1 MLNTNFFQVPIHIQE
16 LGKTLY
22 ENECPNQQV
31 YAQKVL
37 RPPDGSFHRI
47 HQPAFPRIS
56 SEKVELIINDGM
68 RKNCISHRLTVLRNQ
83 MRIIPMGPRLPEV
96 LDVRPAVL
104 NSARRLEVLLFAYE
118 VSWKL
123 IKMIFYLK
131 VLKTCVAY
139 IFENKIADA
148 RKLVPAVMRT
158 LKHRDARLILCRELF
173 GYVHGNKAILDHQQ
187 FDLVIK

>member
-1 MLNTNFFQVPIHIQE
+1 MLNNIFFQIPIHIQE

-22 ENECPNQQV
+22 ENECPSQQV

-47 HQPAFPRIS
+47 HQPAFPRIN
-56 SEKVELIINDGM
+56 SEKVELIITDGM

-104 NSARRLEVLLFAYE
+104 NSARRLEVFALNISCILKKYTCI
-118 VSWKL
+118 S
-123 IKMIFYLK
+123 FYFIRR
-131 VLKTCVAY
+131 CS
-139 IFENKIADA
+139 
-148 RKLVPAVMRT
+148 KLVSLIFSRIKSPMRVN
-158 LKHRDARLILCRELF
+158 LCRL
-173 GYVHGNKAILDHQQ
+173 
-187 FDLVIK
+187 

>member
-1 MLNTNFFQVPIHIQE
+1 MLNNIFFQIPIHIQE

-22 ENECPNQQV
+22 ENECPSQQV

-47 HQPAFPRIS
+47 HQPAFPRIN
-56 SEKVELIINDGM
+56 SEKVELIITDGM

-104 NSARRLEVLLFAYE
+104 NSARRLEVFALNI
-118 VSWKL
+118 SC
-123 IKMIFYLK
+123 ILK
-131 VLKTCVAY
+131 KYTC
-139 IFENKIADA
+139 ISEIIN
-148 RKLVPAVMRT
+148 
-158 LKHRDARLILCRELF
+158 
-173 GYVHGNKAILDHQQ
+173 
-187 FDLVIK
+187 